1 MTILVK
7 IFGNLRKKIEGSNV
21 TNSLPISKH
30 IESNGIETIADI
42 LNKLAIKKE
51 ETSHLFV
58 NGTYSGFNK
67 KVKDPSQK
75 KSFVTCRKQSK
86 HNIRNVQYS
95 KRYKIDNSNKWKP
108 PPKKRYYCKR
118 W

>member
-1 MTILVK
+1 MAILVK

-67 KVKDPSQK
+67 KVKDGDRVGLFPKNMSLLYK
-75 KSFVTCRKQSK
+75 WYFT
-86 HNIRNVQYS
+86 RNE
-95 KRYKIDNSNKWKP
+95 DEG
-108 PPKKRYYCKR
+108 
-118 W
+118 